1 MKTPQRFLITRLS
14 AFGDCVQTLPLLCAL
29 RDAFPEA
36 NITWMTQTQFVPVL
50 KRHSDVDHVISV
62 SRRWFLSPT
71 EFWQVSRQLRA
82 MNFDV
87 VLDPQ
92 SLTKSAI
99 GGFLSGARRRIGVDR
114 PAGRELSRHLNNELV
129 SDRTNVIH
137 RYLEL
142 LRPLGIEESRIN
154 FRFPVLP
161 LSSRLI
167 GFICSAGG
175 AGNFVVLNPNAGWP
189 SKTWPA
195 EQVAETAEALYSLFK
210 LRSVVIWHGTKERQV
225 AECVAAC
232 HSSVLVAPPTDMNE
246 LAALIRASRLFVGTD
261 SGPLHLA
268 AANGT
273 PCVGLFGP
281 TRSEVCGPISSS
293 SVCIQA
299 PLQTTRKRNAPNTA
313 MQTIDTNM
321 VVEACSKLLRNEG
334 HDVGLSGPFRPDV
347 HLGEPLERAA

>member
-29 RDAFPEA
+29 RDARPDA
-36 NITWMTQTQFVPVL
+36 HITWMTQTEFAPVL

-62 SRRWFLSPT
+62 SRRWFLSPAK
-71 EFWQVSRQLRA
+71 FWQVSKQLRA

-92 SLTKSAI
+92 SLTKSSI
-99 GGFLSGARRRIGVDR
+99 GGFLSSARRRIGIDR

-129 SDRTNVIH
+129 PDRTHVIH

-142 LRPLGIEESRIN
+142 LRPLGIDQSRIN

-167 GFICSAGG
+167 DFFCSAGD

-195 EQVAETAEALYSLFK
+195 EQVADTAEALYSLFK
-210 LRSVVIWHGTKERQV
+210 LRSVVIWHGAKERQV
-225 AECVAAC
+225 AEHVAAC

-281 TRSEVCGPISSS
+281 TRSEICGPISST

-313 MQTIDTNM
+313 MQAIDTNR
-321 VVEACSKLLRNEG
+321 VVEACSKLLSNDG
-334 HDVGLSGPFRPDV
+334 YDVSPSGPFRPGV
-347 HLGEPLERAA
+347 RLAEQSVRAA

>member
-29 RDAFPEA
+29 RDARPDA
-36 NITWMTQTQFVPVL
+36 HIAWMTQTEFAPVL
-50 KRHSDVDHVISV
+50 KRHSDVDDVISV
-62 SRRWFLSPT
+62 SRRWFLSPAKL
-71 EFWQVSRQLRA
+71 WQVSRQLRA

-92 SLTKSAI
+92 SLTKSSI
-99 GGFLSGARRRIGVDR
+99 GGFLSGTRRRIGVDR

-129 SDRTNVIH
+129 PDRTNVIH

-142 LRPLGIEESRIN
+142 LRPLGIEQSRIN

-161 LSSRLI
+161 LSSRLVD
-167 GFICSAGG
+167 FFCTAGD

-195 EQVAETAEALYSLFK
+195 EQVAKTAEALYSLFK

-225 AECVAAC
+225 AENVAAC
-232 HSSVLVAPPTDMNE
+232 YSSVLVAPPTDMNE